1 MNSLRT
7 RIVPA
12 LMVLGLVSSP
22 VVLAQAPVKEAP
34 PVAGAPKPF
43 NPPAR
48 TELKLDNGLQVSMVP
63 YGDMPMVTIRLM
75 VDTGNIHE
83 KTNETWLADLMG
95 RLLPEG
101 TTTRSAEQI
110 AQAAALLGGSLN
122 VSTRQDQSAIG
133 MEVLSESAPEAVALV
148 ADVAMNP
155 TFAPAQVERL
165 KGDLLRDMAIY
176 KSQPQVL
183 ADEKLAQSLYGDHPY
198 GRTFPTE
205 AMLKGYTP
213 ELVRAFYD
221 ANVGAARSRLYI
233 VGRFDAAAVE
243 KAVRDAFSGW
253 KAGAARVR
261 NVPKQKVAKTVQFI
275 DRPGAVQSTVRVA
288 VKAVSPTSPDYIQQR
303 VMNVLLGGYFSS
315 RITAN
320 IREKRGYS
328 YSPISMVTLHP
339 DDAFWVQ
346 RADVTTAVTGE
357 SLKEILGEVES
368 LRKTPP
374 PADELR
380 SVQNY
385 LAGTFLLE
393 NASREGIINQLA
405 FVDLHGLSDAYIRD
419 YVQAVMAVTPE
430 QVQQAA
436 AKTLVRDSMTFVVV
450 GDLKTVKPQLKVVTP
465 ALR

>member
-1 MNSLRT
+1 MNTLRT

-22 VVLAQAPVKEAP
+22 VLAQAPAKEAP
-34 PVAGAPKPF
+34 PVAGPPKPF

-63 YGDMPMVTIRLM
+63 YGDMPKVAIRLM

-83 KTNETWLADLMG
+83 KPNEVWLADLTG

-110 AQAAALLGGSLN
+110 AQAAALLGGALS
-122 VSTRQDQSAIG
+122 VSTYQDQSSIG
-133 MEVLSESAPEAVALV
+133 MEVLSESAPEAVALI

-155 TFAPAQVERL
+155 TFAPAQVERI

-176 KSQPQVL
+176 KSQPQVI
-183 ADEKLAQSLYGDHPY
+183 ADERLAQSLYGDHPY

-213 ELVRAFYD
+213 EAVRAFYD
-221 ANVGAARSRLYI
+221 ANMGAARARLYI
-233 VGRFDAAAVE
+233 VGRFDAAAAE

-253 KAGAARVR
+253 KAGPARAR

-288 VKAVSPTSPDYIQQR
+288 VKAVPPTSPDYIPQR

-328 YSPISMVTLHP
+328 YSPHSMVTLHP
-339 DDAFWVQ
+339 EDAYWVQ

-357 SLKEILGEVES
+357 SLKEILGEVDA

-374 PADELR
+374 PAEELR

-385 LAGTFLLE
+385 LAGTFVLE
-393 NASREGIINQLA
+393 NASREGIISQLA
-405 FVDLHGLSDAYIRD
+405 FVDLHGLTDAYLRD

-436 AKTLVRDSMTFVVV
+436 AKTLVRDAMTFVVV
-450 GDLKTVKPQLKVVTP
+450 GDMKTVKPQLKVVTP